1 MSSQNGDARHDL
13 LHSSLAA
20 SGASKAE
27 HTFPSYLL
35 NGTSDS
41 TIFDHTI
48 SKTVNEHDN
57 VTLNT
62 DQVISDEEV
71 IHIFF
76 SSRFHW
82 FELLFIGYWLLP
94 IGDLVSLYGFYVL

>member
-1 MSSQNGDARHDL
+1 M

-27 HTFPSYLL
+27 HAFPSYLL
-35 NGTSDS
+35 NGTSDP

-76 SSRFHW
+76 LAGSTDLSF
-82 FELLFIGYWLLP
+82 FLLVIAYW
-94 IGDLVSLYGFYVL
+94 